1 MLPPLNS
8 ATQLESGAR
17 RVFIGA
23 YGFEDRSLGWAR
35 FQGQRSQV
43 LSAALVFRYRRPKG
57 KNKVGPLQDL
67 LGRLGASKP
76 TDIPFHALSPGNFER
91 TIEDALGPLLLDADE
106 VVLDISALTKLLIL
120 VLLCKLDS
128 FSGNLRIVYSEAESY
143 SPTREEY
150 ERSKKDMGII
160 AHFPSQ
166 GVESIIRTKCLS
178 SIRMQGQPVT
188 LVAFASFNEQLV
200 RSMLGT
206 IAPHRLLLVNGHP
219 PRPDFSWRER
229 ATQEIHLRLI
239 GDYQTDNSIDES
251 GFLRRVTSTLDYR
264 ETVGCLNQ
272 IYVEIGAYERLICAA
287 TGSKMQ
293 TVGLFFAKAAHPDI
307 HIEYPTPDSYFA
319 RGMSEKVR
327 KVYELEVS
335 DFSGFLRGLRA
346 SRARERGGDT

>member
-1 MLPPLNS
+1 MLPPLIN
-8 ATQLESGAR
+8 ATQLESGAKR
-17 RVFIGA
+17 IFIGA
-23 YGFEDRSLGWAR
+23 YGFEDRSLGWAKS
-35 FQGQRSQV
+35 QGQRDGI
-43 LSAALVFRYRRPKG
+43 LSAALMFRYRRPKG
-57 KNKVGPLQDL
+57 RNKVRQLRNL
-67 LGRLGASKP
+67 LSRLGVSKP
-76 TDIPFHALSPGNFER
+76 TDVPFHALSPGNFER
-91 TIEDALGPLLLDADE
+91 TIEDALGPLLLDADQ

-120 VLLCKLDS
+120 VLLCKLDR

-143 SPTREEY
+143 SPTLGEY

-166 GVESIIRTKCLS
+166 GVESIIRTRCLS

-188 LVAFASFNEQLV
+188 LVAFTSFNEQLV

-239 GDYQTDNSIDES
+239 EDYQTDNPIDERGLLS
-251 GFLRRVTSTLDYR
+251 RVTSTLDYR
-264 ETVGCLNQ
+264 QTFDCLDQ
-272 IYVEIGAYERLICAA
+272 IYRDIGAYERLICAA

-293 TVGLFFAKAAHPDI
+293 TVGLFFAKEAHPDI

-327 KVYELEVS
+327 TVHELEVS
-335 DFSGFLRGLRA
+335 SFSGFLRGLRA
-346 SRARERGGDT
+346 RPAGDSGEHT